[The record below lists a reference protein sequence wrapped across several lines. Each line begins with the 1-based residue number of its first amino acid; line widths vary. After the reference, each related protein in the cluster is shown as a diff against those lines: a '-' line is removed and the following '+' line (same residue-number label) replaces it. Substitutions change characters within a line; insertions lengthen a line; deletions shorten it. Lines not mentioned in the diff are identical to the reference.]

1 MSSFNIS
8 GAALRQLQDLTKDNP
23 SGRFTKE
30 TAKHV
35 WDYIQKYCQL
45 SKSQTYFRFESAGQ
59 IYDVD
64 IVANSLIIY
73 RVK

>member
-8 GAALRQLQDLTKDNP
+8 GAALRQLQELTKNNP
-23 SGRFTKE
+23 SGSFTKE
-30 TAKHV
+30 KANHV
-35 WDYIQKYCQL
+35 WDYIQAYCQP

-59 IYDVD
+59 VYDVD
-64 IVANSLIIY
+64 IVANSLMIY

>member
-30 TAKHV
+30 RAKYV

-59 IYDVD
+59 IYEVD

>member
-23 SGRFTKE
+23 SGIFTKE
-30 TAKHV
+30 TANHV

-45 SKSQTYFRFESAGQ
+45 SRSQTYFHFESAGQ

>member
-30 TAKHV
+30 CANYV
-35 WDYIQKYCQL
+35 WNYIQTYCQPG
-45 SKSQTYFRFESAGQ
+45 KTRTYFRFESAGQ

-64 IVANSLIIY
+64 IVADSLIIY
-73 RVK
+73 RAK

>member
-35 WDYIQKYCQL
+35 WDYIQKYCQP
-45 SKSQTYFRFESAGQ
+45 SKSQTYFRFKSAGQ

-64 IVANSLIIY
+64 IVADSLTIY